1 MQRQDPSVTQTT
13 PAREEADTAATG
25 GMTED
30 VTADT
35 MENAMEDAVREVT
48 VTGDTETGE
57 ERELREGR
65 EEKEVATE
73 ATAERPEETAE
84 DATAATEETAATE
97 GTEDRAADT
106 SGTSAG
112 TAESVNTRSTINL
125 FFRIFFCNYSGPVT
139 GELFAVDAKNSDSVL
154 LFTYNFFN
162 LYFEG
167 RDVCL
172 QNLPDNR
179 PADIK
184 IAVCQTVS

>member
-1 MQRQDPSVTQTT
+1 MTS
-13 PAREEADTAATG
+13 AREEADTAATG

-35 MENAMEDAVREVT
+35 MENAMEDAVREVM

-57 ERELREGR
+57 EREGR
-65 EEKEVATE
+65 EVATE
-73 ATAERPEETAE
+73 AATAERPEETVE

-106 SGTSAG
+106 SGISAG

-184 IAVCQTVS
+184 IAVRQTVP